1 MTVHL
6 NEADL
11 AALGRVRDH
20 AKMRTIIADVA
31 RRTDLTVADIKSRD
45 RTARV
50 VLARDLACYIGHER
64 GLTLSQMGRA
74 LNRDHSTI
82 ASAVARE
89 KARREAADQ

>member
-6 NEADL
+6 NAADL

-20 AKMRTIIADVA
+20 ARMREVIADVA
-31 RRTDLTVADIKSRD
+31 RRTDVTVKDIKSRD

-50 VLARDLACYIGHER
+50 VLARDLACFIGFER
-64 GLTLSQMGRA
+64 GITLSQMGRA

-82 ASAVARE
+82 ASAVERE
-89 KARREAADQ
+89 RKRREEA